1 MIKRV
6 THFALC
12 FLFCISIKPLHATEL
27 FAILLGIAAALTPQP
42 ETATA
47 TNQKPL
53 FNKPYPPNRCDN
65 SWKRNQRRPI
75 IPRNKLPN
83 RK

>member
-12 FLFCISIKPLHATEL
+12 FLFCVSIKPLHAKES
-27 FAILLGIAAALTPQP
+27 FPVLLGIAAALTPQ
-42 ETATA
+42 TDAAT

-53 FNKPYPPNRCDN
+53 FYKPYPPNRRDN

>member
-12 FLFCISIKPLHATEL
+12 FLFCVSIKPLHATES
-27 FAILLGIAAALTPQP
+27 FAVLLGIAAALTPQP
-42 ETATA
+42 ETATH
-47 TNQKPL
+47 NKPL
-53 FNKPYPPNRCDN
+53 FNKPYPPNRRYN
-65 SWKRNQRRPI
+65 SWKRTQKRPI